1 MTSAFIF
8 LRSWVAE
15 TVEMTEMPLDLRGF
29 GCNQAKPS
37 ITASK
42 RGSHH
47 YCPGQTNTA
56 SCKPISLIPHANHS
70 GGKFSN

>member
-15 TVEMTEMPLDLRGF
+15 TVEMTEMPLDVRGF

-47 YCPGQTNTA
+47 VITA
-56 SCKPISLIPHANHS
+56 LDRPTQHPVNQLA
-70 GGKFSN
+70 